1 MENLELIKSIS
12 QKNDK
17 KILLVVIDGLGGI
30 PNPET
35 GKTELETAKTPNLN
49 KLARKSICGLT
60 IPVDYGITPGSGPA
74 HLSLFGYDPIKYQI
88 GRGVLEAL
96 GIGIELGKNDLSAR
110 ANFATINH
118 STGLIT
124 DRRAGR
130 IPTEKNQEI
139 CKILQEKIKEIDGT
153 KILIKSGKGHRFVVV
168 FTGENLSENITE
180 NDPQKENNPP
190 KKIFP
195 SNASSD
201 AERTA
206 KIINKFLEKAVE
218 IIKEHHPA
226 NYILLRGFSKYP
238 DIPQMQEIYKLT
250 PAAIATYPMYRG
262 LAQLV
267 GMRILKTGEK
277 TEDEIITLKQEY
289 NNYDFFYI
297 HIKETDAYGEDGNFS
312 AKVRKIEEIDKIIPE
327 FLSLKPD
334 VLVITGDHS
343 TPSVL
348 HGHSWHPVPFL
359 LYSNYTS
366 GIEKNIKKFCE
377 RECLNGSLGIFPAIN
392 AMPLAMANA
401 LKLAKFGA

>member
-1 MENLELIKSIS
+1 MDKLELIKTIS

-35 GKTELETAKTPNLN
+35 GKTELETAKTPNLD

-110 ANFATINH
+110 ANFATIDH

-190 KKIFP
+190 KKILP

-206 KIINKFLEKAVE
+206 NIINKFLEKAVE